1 MRKRL
6 LQIVLLLLIPF
17 TYSVADTTEKIEL
30 NGVKY
35 TLKTSEDPYL
45 TEPRRYAFVTGFTS
59 KTITIPEE
67 ISYGGNNYDVVCQC
81 ISCLDGFYALESLNS
96 EITLGNGNF
105 RGHSAIKSVTMPFP
119 YEPKDF
125 FYGCNNLEEVT
136 ITNNNTSENF
146 TIDLQSTFYSCE
158 KLKKVTITADKSVNL
173 IGTFFNCISL
183 ETVSMTN
190 LKVIGITDAFRR
202 CTNLKEIT
210 LPNTVNYI
218 DLLTFAGCTNLKKI
232 TIPSSVTTI
241 GERAFYGC
249 TNLASVEMSN
259 SVTTIE
265 HRAFYGCIGLVSVK
279 LSNNIKSIES
289 ETFYECTS
297 LKEITIPNGV
307 TYIGENAFENCT
319 SLNSII
325 IPNSVTTIGSEA
337 FRGCTSL
344 ASINSGG
351 YKWNSVMLP
360 TKLEAIKKSTF
371 YGCTSLGMVNIPNS
385 VTSIGS
391 NAFYGCTGI
400 ESAIIS
406 NNVTTIEERAFSGCS
421 SLKEVTI
428 PNSVTTIG
436 NGIFENCT
444 SLESAKISN
453 GLTTTGY
460 STFYGCT
467 SLTSVEIPNS
477 VNTIGSY
484 SFYNCKSLPSIEI
497 PNSVTT
503 IEICAFKD
511 CTSLKEVTI
520 PNSVTTIGGSIFS
533 GCTSLESAKLS
544 NGLTTTGYNTFY
556 GCTSLISVDIPNSVT
571 TIGECSF
578 DGCLSL
584 VSIEI
589 PNSVTTIGKL
599 AFANCKNLKKM
610 NPQEIEERFN
620 LDFINPPTSL
630 KEIGGGAFYG
640 CNSIQYLSLPN
651 SLTSIGEHAFMK
663 CKNLLAVVSKIKVP
677 FAIPDNVFLY
687 EDYSTTTAYL
697 WVPIGTVSDYK
708 NCDGWKEF
716 GLSIG
721 PYGDADLPLPGKP
734 GSPDDVTI
742 TANSYTIA
750 YGDDLPE
757 FEYTTTWA
765 ALSGT
770 PEITCNATKTSPVG
784 TYPIVVSKGSI
795 TYTQTTF
802 VNGTLTITKAPL
814 TIKAGNYTKIE
825 GEENPTFTLTYE
837 GFKNNETSAVLT
849 KQPTVSCSATKDSP
863 AGSYPV
869 TVSGAEAQNYSI
881 NYVAGTLTVT
891 AKGGGSGGDNPDAI
905 ITIADSKAM
914 AVCVEKWD
922 TDGDGKLSKAEAA
935 AVTDIGNTFKGNTEL
950 TSLDMLQ
957 FFTGLTTIPQSAFSG
972 CTSLKSIRLPK
983 TIKSIENY
991 AFCYCYE
998 LTSLTIPASV
1008 TSIGA
1013 YEFEYCHNLS
1023 EIIVEEGNTVYDS
1036 RDHCNAIIQTKYNNL
1051 KFGCK
1056 NTVIPESVTQTGGSD
1071 VFYGNEGLTSIHI
1084 PANINYINSGLFS
1097 GCKNLSSITVA
1108 ADNGRYDSRNNC
1120 NAIIE
1125 TDTNDLI
1132 EGCKSTVIPNDVVSI
1147 HYYAFSERA
1156 AGKVTIPG
1164 NVKTIGDQA
1173 FNSCQELKTVV
1184 MEEGVEEIG
1193 DNTFQSCRTLE
1204 TIVLPS
1210 TITTIKSRAF
1220 ANDNNVKFIISN
1232 ISAPSEIPSDAFSA
1246 CYNNATLYV
1255 PAGTKSLYMQ
1265 ATGWQGFENIVEKGT
1280 IERGNAN
1287 GDNAVNQTDIELV
1300 KDYIM
1305 EGKTKGLDF
1314 FNADANGDYEINA
1327 ADIVEIVK
1335 IKSSY

>member
-1 MRKRL
+1 MKQKL
-6 LQIVLLLLIPF
+6 LALMLLALLPLAVSAEIWKVDGVYYEVQRNYANN
-17 TYSVADTTEKIEL
+17 TVAKI
-30 NGVKY
+30 
-35 TLKTSEDPYL
+35 
-45 TEPRRYAFVTGFTS
+45 
-59 KTITIPEE
+59 
-67 ISYGGNNYDVVCQC
+67 
-81 ISCLDGFYALESLNS
+81 
-96 EITLGNGNF
+96 
-105 RGHSAIKSVTMPFP
+105 IKSPT
-119 YEPKDF
+119 
-125 FYGCNNLEEVT
+125 G
-136 ITNNNTSENF
+136 
-146 TIDLQSTFYSCE
+146 YS
-158 KLKKVTITADKSVNL
+158 
-173 IGTFFNCISL
+173 G
-183 ETVSMTN
+183 N
-190 LKVIGITDAFRR
+190 LKVGGRIKKPDDVISGLNSVYAYVSCIDKDAFEG
-202 CTNLKEIT
+202 CSGLTSISISMYFDSEYQYNGKKPIPAGLFKDCPNLSQIT
-210 LPNTVNYI
+210 LNNGTWGWYYSPNGSNAI
-218 DLLTFAGCTNLKKI
+218 LTDVSIWSGGVSLQGACLVAGCKNTKIPSDVVSIGYEAFAGC
-232 TIPSSVTTI
+232 
-241 GERAFYGC
+241 
-249 TNLASVEMSN
+249 
-259 SVTTIE
+259 
-265 HRAFYGCIGLVSVK
+265 GL
-279 LSNNIKSIES
+279 
-289 ETFYECTS
+289 T
-297 LKEITIPNGV
+297 EITIPNHVAQIEDRAFADCTKLKTVNINGFYRYDPSSNYDPLRISQTAFDGCTSLATVVVKSGVFMSYGDTSTDYGVPSPFSVCPALTEVIFEEGV
-307 TYIGENAFENCT
+307 TEIGGYAFAGCEGLASIKIPNGVIRIDCGAFAGCTRITSIRIPNSVKKIVGGAFESCTGLTSVSIGGDGIDVGAAFCKCTALTDVIIEEGEKLFHQGGENLGPGANHFAAFYKCTNLRSVIMRGTINCNRYSSTSQSIFFGASTPNIYFSDINTLCKSNIGFGSLGERYHLYMNEDGLDKSEDVTDLERSYFVYRVEDEGKNKGKFVSYGLKDNYTTIPINIDADIVSAGILNINAFKAWRPEFQNAEFVLENGKYKCGWAVEVEHLKIPEGVTTIPDGFFAGCASLKSVTLPTSLISIGENAFPFCDNLQLVFSPIEKPFTFKADYTMNIFSYSSTTEPENFKGFYRAFWDGE
-319 SLNSII
+319 
-325 IPNSVTTIGSEA
+325 TTFTVYYG
-337 FRGCTSL
+337 
-344 ASINSGG
+344 
-351 YKWNSVMLP
+351 
-360 TKLEAIKKSTF
+360 IKKDQLTL
-371 YGCTSLGMVNIPNS
+371 YVPK
-385 VTSIGS
+385 GS
-391 NAFYGCTGI
+391 
-400 ESAIIS
+400 
-406 NNVTTIEERAFSGCS
+406 
-421 SLKEVTI
+421 
-428 PNSVTTIG
+428 
-436 NGIFENCT
+436 
-444 SLESAKISN
+444 
-453 GLTTTGY
+453 
-460 STFYGCT
+460 
-467 SLTSVEIPNS
+467 
-477 VNTIGSY
+477 
-484 SFYNCKSLPSIEI
+484 
-497 PNSVTT
+497 
-503 IEICAFKD
+503 
-511 CTSLKEVTI
+511 
-520 PNSVTTIGGSIFS
+520 
-533 GCTSLESAKLS
+533 
-544 NGLTTTGYNTFY
+544 
-556 GCTSLISVDIPNSVT
+556 
-571 TIGECSF
+571 
-578 DGCLSL
+578 
-584 VSIEI
+584 
-589 PNSVTTIGKL
+589 
-599 AFANCKNLKKM
+599 
-610 NPQEIEERFN
+610 
-620 LDFINPPTSL
+620 
-630 KEIGGGAFYG
+630 
-640 CNSIQYLSLPN
+640 
-651 SLTSIGEHAFMK
+651 
-663 CKNLLAVVSKIKVP
+663 
-677 FAIPDNVFLY
+677 
-687 EDYSTTTAYL
+687 
-697 WVPIGTVSDYK
+697 VSDYK
-708 NCDGWKEF
+708 NTNDWSKF
-716 GLSIG
+716 PNILS
-721 PYGDADLPLPGKP
+721 YD
-734 GSPDDVTI
+734 PDNPPTDIYPSHHHENVTI

-770 PEITCNATKTSPVG
+770 PEITCDATKTSPVG
-784 TYPIVVSKGSI
+784 TYPIVVSKGSV
-795 TYTQTTF
+795 TYTKTSF

-814 TIKAGNYTKIE
+814 TIKAGNYTKVE
-825 GEENPTFTLTYE
+825 GEENPAFTLAYE
-837 GFKNNETSAVLT
+837 GFRNNETSAVLT
-849 KQPTVSCSATKDSP
+849 KQPTVSCSATEDSP

-869 TVSGAEAQNYSI
+869 TVSGAETQNYEI

-935 AVTDIGNTFKGNTEL
+935 AVTDIGDTFKGNKEL

-957 FFTGLTTIPQSAFSG
+957 FFTGLTTIPKSAFSG

-1036 RDHCNAIIQTKYNNL
+1036 RNHCNAIIETKYNNL
-1051 KFGCK
+1051 KYGCK

-1125 TDTNDLI
+1125 TGTNDLI

-1173 FNSCQELKTVV
+1173 FNSCKELKTVV

-1193 DNTFQSCRTLE
+1193 DNTFQSCRALE

-1265 ATGWQGFENIVEKGT
+1265 TPGWQGFENIVEKGT

-1300 KDYIM
+1300 TDYIM